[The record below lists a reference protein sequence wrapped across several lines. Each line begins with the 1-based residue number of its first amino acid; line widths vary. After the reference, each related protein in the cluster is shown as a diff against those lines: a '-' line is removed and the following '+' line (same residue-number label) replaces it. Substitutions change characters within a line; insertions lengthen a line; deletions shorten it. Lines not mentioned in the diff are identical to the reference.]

1 MRQYLNCCPNNT
13 FVRIWLMDLSQTG
26 PPHPPDLVIRHR
38 TDVLLVTILLYLGF
52 INLDT
57 DIYCHDM
64 NAQYLELKQ
73 VVST

>member
-1 MRQYLNCCPNNT
+1 
-13 FVRIWLMDLSQTG
+13 MDLSQVG
-26 PPHPPDLVIRHR
+26 PPNPPDLVTRPR

>member
-1 MRQYLNCCPNNT
+1 
-13 FVRIWLMDLSQTG
+13 MDLSKTG
-26 PPHPPDLVIRHR
+26 PPHSPDLVTRPR

-52 INLDT
+52 INIDT